1 MNEYF
6 RIIRGLE
13 LDDTVRI
20 LHGAGAPGS
29 TSDTD
34 TAQVGSFY
42 LDTTNGTAYSKK
54 TAGSGAV
61 HWGSVNQ
68 SLYTE
73 RNVAGTPPATGADNS
88 IALGSGAAT
97 AAGADGSIAIGD
109 QSLARHPGAQMF
121 AGGRFAS
128 SGDAQSGK
136 YLIRAVTSNSTPTEL
151 FLDGAGATE
160 RLVLTDDS
168 TWTFTITVTAHRT
181 DTGTDHAGYKIEGV
195 IYRRNGVATT
205 SFQGSPIYT
214 IVAESDPS
222 WDINITSDVTFGGL
236 RVFVTGQSGKII
248 RWVALVETVEVTN

>member
-97 AAGADGSIAIGD
+97 AAGIYKNLGGTQGLTNIGNW
-109 QSLARHPGAQMF
+109 LTGGGGA
-121 AGGRFAS
+121 
-128 SGDAQSGK
+128 
-136 YLIRAVTSNSTPTEL
+136 NP
-151 FLDGAGATE
+151 
-160 RLVLTDDS
+160 
-168 TWTFTITVTAHRT
+168 
-181 DTGTDHAGYKIEGV
+181 AGY
-195 IYRRNGVATT
+195 
-205 SFQGSPIYT
+205 GSG
-214 IVAESDPS
+214 ADASLF
-222 WDINITSDVTFGGL
+222 W
-236 RVFVTGQSGKII
+236 
-248 RWVALVETVEVTN
+248 